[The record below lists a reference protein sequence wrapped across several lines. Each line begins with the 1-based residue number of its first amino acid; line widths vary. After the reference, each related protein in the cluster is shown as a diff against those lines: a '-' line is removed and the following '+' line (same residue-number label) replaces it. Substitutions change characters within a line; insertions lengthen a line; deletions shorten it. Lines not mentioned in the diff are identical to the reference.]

1 MYVSCALSKFEL
13 SALVI
18 LGAGFCFINSK
29 VDYVMIFI

>member
-1 MYVSCALSKFEL
+1 MYVSYALAKFEL
-13 SALVI
+13 SVLVT